1 MNADNDAQ
9 PQQGQALIRQAYHV
23 LLHHQPAAN
32 TISYEPHCAAC
43 GQRTPCQ
50 DRRQAQATLAACGHN
65 PYPAPA
71 QVETALGLPLV
82 G

>member
-1 MNADNDAQ
+1 MSADNATA
-9 PQQGQALIRQAYHV
+9 PQQSRTLIRQAYQV
-23 LLHHQPAAN
+23 LLRHQPATN

-50 DRRQAQATLAACGHN
+50 YRRQAQATLATHGHN
-65 PYPAPA
+65 PFPAPA
-71 QVETALGLPLV
+71 QVETALGLPLI